1 MVVCK
6 NMKILNNY
14 KIQSIACKKGIS
26 MIMPFYIQA
35 HNIQSAYSKALNYI
49 KESEIKHKVEIV
61 AIIKEK

>member
-1 MVVCK
+1 M
-6 NMKILNNY
+6 NNY

-26 MIMPFYIQA
+26 MVMPFYIQA

-61 AIIKEK
+61 AIIKEND